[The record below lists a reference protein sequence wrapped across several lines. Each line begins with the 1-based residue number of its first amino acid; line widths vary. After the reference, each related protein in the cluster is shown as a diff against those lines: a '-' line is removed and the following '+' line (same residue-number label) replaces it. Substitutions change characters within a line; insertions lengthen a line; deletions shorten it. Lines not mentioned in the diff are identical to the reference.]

1 MHRSWPG
8 VRFGAGAY
16 DAAAPPIAGYC
27 KRLSSAF
34 LSSLVAA
41 DIRLFIFPEIAFV
54 VSFIELMSSAAFVF
68 SFIELML
75 RPLENLPRNEFP
87 LSPTASDGSTCLG
100 PELSCSAETVTNSHV
115 RSNTAPSSVQHK
127 VAGPIFQD
135 GLQCEWVATNLW
147 DLLRSRAAGSE
158 FHCTTLWKQIAQNR
172 FEIVRTFP
180 AIRAI

>member
-100 PELSCSAETVTNSHV
+100 PELSCSADHFRQMQHGTNTGPAQSCWPDL
-115 RSNTAPSSVQHK
+115 RNT
-127 VAGPIFQD
+127 FQD
-135 GLQCEWVATNLW
+135 GPQCEWVATNLW
-147 DLLRSRAAGSE
+147 DLLRARAASSE
-158 FHCTTLWKQIAQNR
+158 LH
-172 FEIVRTFP
+172 
-180 AIRAI
+180 